1 MSARASGWLAEMGVA
16 SMTFA
21 ARLLRDERGTSV
33 IELSFIIPVLILL
46 ICGASDLAFCY
57 ARGLAIQQAA
67 ARTAELALASGAPSD
82 PSAMATTLQ
91 NEAATAAGITVSA
104 TADTTNCQSSRN
116 PCVKFWLECDGVVQL
131 SYTTTCAGAAVPGR
145 FVSITLTDTYNWMF
159 EQLVPSWNNQPYSVK
174 LRGFSEVRLQ

>member
-1 MSARASGWLAEMGVA
+1 MACAL
-16 SMTFA
+16 TTLA

-33 IELSFIIPVLILL
+33 IELSFIIPVLIML
-46 ICGASDLAFCY
+46 ICGASDLAMCY
-57 ARGLAIQQAA
+57 ARGLTIQQAA

-82 PSAMATTLQ
+82 PSVMATTLQ
-91 NEAATAAGITVSA
+91 NEAATAAGITVSTTTDA
-104 TADTTNCQSSRN
+104 TNCQSSSN

-131 SYTTTCAGAAVPGR
+131 SYTSTCTGSAVPGR

-159 EQLVPSWNNQPYSVK
+159 EQIVPSWNHQPYSVQ